1 MAIDARGE
9 NRPILWIA
17 PPRLRGK
24 YMVIYAD
31 LSVQEVPAEETPKL
45 PESNDSP
52 KSQAKEPKE

>member
-1 MAIDARGE
+1 
-9 NRPILWIA
+9 
-17 PPRLRGK
+17 
-24 YMVIYAD
+24 MVIYAD